1 MRIWILSPVGPERHV
16 HIKII
21 FSKRI
26 DDWQFDSH
34 VYGLVRLQI
43 RHGKFEDSHS
53 WLVISS
59 MAVVLIEEDDLD
71 VAGELSILHNEL
83 IEHCSVL
90 FRRQS
95 IIIFIVNVLWM
106 NWNHNLLVP
115 NGVSVVLLGAAG
127 LRVQGHPSI
136 SVTSAGVRYLTV
148 DAGQELHVLSQ
159 VQGHIIA
166 ALQVHHDTIYQLVVR
181 ALIYFLLFLDLSFQ
195 DVLHLDLD
203 PLLLAQAH
211 KLLSFF
217 LIKLGLSFENRTYI
231 SLLAQL
237 IEQSPI
243 IVLLVLCLS
252 IDDGLNRGVEPS
264 HLLQLCLC
272 DGSWQSERC
281 LTLCGRVIVERQAVL
296 ELLRPRSTIVPS
308 IE

>member
-1 MRIWILSPVGPERHV
+1 MRIWILGPVAPERHV

-26 DDWQFDSH
+26 DDWQFYSH
-34 VYGLVRLQI
+34 VHGLIWLQI

-53 WLVISS
+53 WLVISF
-59 MAVVLIEEDDLD
+59 MAVVLIKEDDLD
-71 VAGELSILHNEL
+71 VASELSILHNEL
-83 IEHCSVL
+83 IEHCLVL

-95 IIIFIVNVLWM
+95 IVIFIVNVLWM

-115 NGVSVVLLGAAG
+115 NGVSVVLLCAAG
-127 LRVQGHPSI
+127 LRVQDHPSV
-136 SVTSAGVRYLTV
+136 SVTSVGVRYLTV

-166 ALQVHHDTIYQLVVR
+166 ALQVHHDTIHQLVVR
-181 ALIYFLLFLDLSFQ
+181 ALIYFLLFFDLSFQ
-195 DVLHLDLD
+195 DSLQLDLD
-203 PLLLAQAH
+203 PLLLAHAC

-217 LIKLGLSFENRTYI
+217 FIELGLSFENRTYI
-231 SLLAQL
+231 SLFGQL

-243 IVLLVLCLS
+243 IVLLVLCFF
-252 IDDGLNRGVEPS
+252 IDDDLNRGIESS

-272 DGSWQSERC
+272 NSSWQSERC
-281 LTLCGRVIVERQAVL
+281 LALCGRVIVERQTVL
-296 ELLRPRSTIVPS
+296 ELLRSFSAIVPS